1 MGRILAIDFG
11 LKRCGIAA
19 TDPSRIIASPLET
32 VSTSSLREFIKK
44 YVASE
49 PVDIIVFGMPRDLQN
64 RDTHATEAVRK
75 EVQTFTQL
83 FPQLAIHTVDERFTS
98 KMAQDAL
105 ITGGMKKKQR
115 REKGNVDKVSAAIIL
130 QSFLEQNS

>member
-1 MGRILAIDFG
+1 M
-11 LKRCGIAA
+11 KRYI
-19 TDPSRIIASPLET
+19 
-32 VSTSSLREFIKK
+32 ST
-44 YVASE
+44 E

-75 EVQTFTQL
+75 EVEAFQVL
-83 FPQLAIHTVDERFTS
+83 FPEKSIQTVDERFTS

-115 REKGNVDKVSAAIIL
+115 REKGNIDKVSAAIIL